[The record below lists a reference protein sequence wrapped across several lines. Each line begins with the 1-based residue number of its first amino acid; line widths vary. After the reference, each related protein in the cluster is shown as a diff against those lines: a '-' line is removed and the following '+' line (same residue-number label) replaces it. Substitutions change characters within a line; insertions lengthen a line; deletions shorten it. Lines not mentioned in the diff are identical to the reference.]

1 MTEMRIE
8 KDLLGELEVPAD
20 AYYGIH
26 TQRALNNFQI
36 SSGKLQ
42 DHPELIRGL
51 VMVKKACALAN
62 LESRIIHPNIA
73 GAIIKACDLIL
84 EEGRCM
90 DQFPE
95 DVFQGGAGTSA
106 NMNVNEVIANLAL
119 EVMGLEKGLVDI
131 DTRMQTPCTG
141 GYWFGGRFVRC
152 WDTRGHGSV
161 TLAQAIARSCN
172 VYFYTLVTDY
182 GLTMDMIAEMG
193 MRYGFGQKT
202 GRMKQ
207 GRSFQTRRQ
216 LNTTTKSS
224 GSAAGLVLASR
235 LASPSARVKIR
246 RLS

>member
-1 MTEMRIE
+1 MTAMRIE

-36 SSGKLQ
+36 SSSKLH

-62 LESRIIHPNIA
+62 LEKRTIHPTIA

-119 EVMGLEKGLVDI
+119 ETMGLEKG
-131 DTRMQTPCTG
+131 
-141 GYWFGGRFVRC
+141 
-152 WDTRGHGSV
+152 
-161 TLAQAIARSCN
+161 
-172 VYFYTLVTDY
+172 
-182 GLTMDMIAEMG
+182 
-193 MRYGFGQKT
+193 RYDVI
-202 GRMKQ
+202 
-207 GRSFQTRRQ
+207 
-216 LNTTTKSS
+216 N
-224 GSAAGLVLASR
+224 
-235 LASPSARVKIR
+235 P
-246 RLS
+246 